1 MKARGATASAP
12 IILPRLVIISFL
24 SSFLSSLLANSSSIS
39 MLTPSAIFMLAF
51 RHSSYGGTRLGAAT
65 P

>member
-12 IILPRLVIISFL
+12 IILPRLVMISFL

-51 RHSSYGGTRLGAAT
+51 PRFSYEGTRLDTAT

>member
-12 IILPRLVIISFL
+12 IILPHLVIISFL

-51 RHSSYGGTRLGAAT
+51 HHSSYGETCLGTAT